1 MLPMRV
7 EEWKV
12 NSRRG
17 LSQRFCS
24 CGSAGPPQ
32 LLIRGSGSVGDGA
45 VLWCRECDHEW
56 AGSFDG
62 GHVPVAPPTSGLH
75 QNVH

>member
-1 MLPMRV
+1 MV
-7 EEWKV
+7 KTGIEEETV

-56 AGSFDG
+56 AGSFDSG
-62 GHVPVAPPTSGLH
+62 RTVAAPTNVLH
-75 QNVH
+75 QNAS